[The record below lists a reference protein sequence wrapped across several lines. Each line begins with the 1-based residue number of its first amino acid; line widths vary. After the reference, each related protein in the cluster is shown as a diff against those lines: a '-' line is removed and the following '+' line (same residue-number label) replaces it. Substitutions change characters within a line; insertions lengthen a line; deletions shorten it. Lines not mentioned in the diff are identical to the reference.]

1 MMVGLRIFWVLF
13 DVFLFLLAFKWL
25 INNVKEKH
33 SFRTLLSVALIVFL
47 VLCTIADAKVLICVL
62 NGP

>member
-25 INNVKEKH
+25 IKNIKEKH

-47 VLCTIADAKVLICVL
+47 VLCTIADTKVLICVL